1 MERTGILAD
10 TQRLFLRVSET
21 RFYAKIVGSDIVR
34 KIMETFAT
42 RVLLIGMGLVTT
54 VIVAR
59 ILGPSGRGLYAVA
72 LTTGALGIQFCNLGL
87 HTSNTYFAAR
97 NKAHL
102 STLVGNSLFV
112 SLVIASF
119 GAGLAWIFFLVWP
132 RFAPLQ
138 GVLLGLSL
146 LSIPLGLA
154 YLLLQNLLLGV
165 QEVRSYNQ
173 IELANKLLSI
183 GLFALVI
190 LSHFVKVETVFAAG
204 LVAVFVSLFWALASL
219 RRHVGS
225 PLSLSFAFFQENLK
239 YGLKAYISS
248 FFAFLMLRVD
258 LLMVQYMKGAEL
270 AGQYSIAASM
280 IDMVY
285 IFPAVVGTIIFP
297 KLSSLENNIDKWR
310 LSVRTSLLVGL
321 IMLPL
326 AAIAATLVKPVV
338 SFLFGRPFLPAVPA
352 FLWLLPGILFY
363 GASFSLQYL
372 LSIGLPRF
380 VLWIWVLVVLFN
392 IGLNCLLIPNHGIIG
407 ASWVSSMTYFLC
419 FLLFTAYAWRRSN
432 A

>member
-1 MERTGILAD
+1 MERTGIVAD
-10 TQRLFLRVSET
+10 TQRLFLRVTET
-21 RFYAKIVGSDIVR
+21 RFFAQIVGSDIVR

-42 RVLLIGMGLVTT
+42 RVLLIGVGLVTT

-59 ILGPSGRGLYAVA
+59 ILGPTGRGLYAVA
-72 LTTGALGIQFCNLGL
+72 FTVGALGIQFGNLGL

-102 STLVGNSLFV
+102 SILVGNSLFV
-112 SLVIASF
+112 SLVIASL
-119 GAGLAWIFFLVWP
+119 GAGLVWIFFLIWP
-132 RFAPLQ
+132 RFSPLQ
-138 GVLLGLSL
+138 GALLGLSL

-183 GLFALVI
+183 VLIALVI
-190 LSHFVKVETVFAAG
+190 LSHVVKVETVFAAG
-204 LVAVFVSLFWALASL
+204 LVAVFVSLFWALACL
-219 RRHVGS
+219 RGHVGN

-239 YGLKAYISS
+239 YGMKAYLSS

-270 AGQYSIAASM
+270 AGQYSVAASM
-280 IDMVY
+280 VDMVY

-297 KLSSLENNIDKWR
+297 KLSALENNADKWR
-310 LSVRTSLLVGL
+310 LSVRTSLIVGL

-326 AAIAATLVKPVV
+326 AGSAAILAKPAV
-338 SFLFGRPFLPAVPA
+338 SILFGRPFLPAVPA

-380 VLWIWVLVVLFN
+380 VLWIWLFVVFFN
-392 IGLNCLLIPNHGIIG
+392 ISLNSILIPQYGIIG
-407 ASWVSSMTYFLC
+407 ASWVSSLTYIAC
-419 FLLFTAYAWRRSN
+419 FLLFTGYAWRRSN